1 MQETVSPFLL
11 KLLHRMRRNM
21 ADPVRHR
28 DLETYLE
35 RAEDARAQ
43 AETATLANVRER
55 CLRAEAA
62 WREMAARVQR
72 TEKMRATLIAAREEL
87 SGAAPA

>member
-1 MQETVSPFLL
+1 
-11 KLLHRMRRNM
+11 M

-43 AETATLANVRER
+43 AEAATLVNVRER
-55 CLRAEAA
+55 CLRAEIA
-62 WREMAARVQR
+62 WRAMAARAQR
-72 TEKMRATLIAAREEL
+72 TGTMRATLIAAREAL
-87 SGAAPA
+87 AGGAPAQIKEIKNET

>member
-1 MQETVSPFLL
+1 
-11 KLLHRMRRNM
+11 M

-35 RAEDARAQ
+35 RADDARAQ
-43 AETATLANVRER
+43 AEAATLVNVRER

-62 WREMAARVQR
+62 WRQMAARAQH
-72 TEKMRATLIAAREEL
+72 TEKMRATLIAARKAL
-87 SGAAPA
+87 AGAAPT

>member
-1 MQETVSPFLL
+1 
-11 KLLHRMRRNM
+11 M

-43 AETATLANVRER
+43 AEAATLTNVRER

-62 WREMAARVQR
+62 WRQMAERAQH
-72 TEKMRATLIAAREEL
+72 TEKMRATLIAARKAL
-87 SGAAPA
+87 AGAAET